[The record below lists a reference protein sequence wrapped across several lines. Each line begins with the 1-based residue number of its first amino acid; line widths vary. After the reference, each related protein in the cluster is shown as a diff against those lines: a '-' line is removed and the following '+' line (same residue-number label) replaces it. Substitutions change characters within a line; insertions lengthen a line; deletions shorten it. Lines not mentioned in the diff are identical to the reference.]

1 MAVEAGVPQ
10 YIGTFG
16 NHPMSARRADASTGE
31 AINMRAMRAIGSTLG
46 LAMGVLLVAAC
57 SSEAPQP
64 DAPGATGQS
73 PASFE
78 WPASLP
84 VFGDGFPTAGAPCRR
99 IGESAAT
106 VDFLD
111 DSASLVGCPN
121 KAEAEKLG
129 GTILKDID
137 GVTLVSV
144 PNVAAAQPGD
154 GDEQGDSKVAGT
166 DYNATAQLRC
176 AGYRGMK
183 PTLCDAG
190 VKRNQEGGQTL
201 VFIDW
206 PDGVNSRMLIFD
218 RAGQIVT
225 ANTNEADGSSKYQV
239 LGKPDGDTTIVT
251 IGPERYEVPD
261 AFLKGD

>member
-1 MAVEAGVPQ
+1 
-10 YIGTFG
+10 
-16 NHPMSARRADASTGE
+16 
-31 AINMRAMRAIGSTLG
+31 MRAMRAIGSTLG
-46 LAMGVLLVAAC
+46 LAMGVLLATAC
-57 SSEAPQP
+57 SGEAPQP
-64 DAPGATGQS
+64 DAQNAEGSA

-84 VFGDGFPTAGAPCRR
+84 VFGDGFPAAGAPCRR

-111 DSASLVGCPN
+111 DSASLVGCPS
-121 KAEAEKLG
+121 KAEADKLG

-144 PNVAAAQPGD
+144 PNAAAAQAGD
-154 GDEQGDSKVAGT
+154 GDGQGDSKVAGT

-176 AGYRGMK
+176 AGYRGMT

-218 RAGQIVT
+218 QAGKIVT
-225 ANTNEADGSSKYQV
+225 ANTNEADGSSSYPV
-239 LGKPDGDTTIVT
+239 LGKRDGDTTIVT